1 MAMHH
6 GGDAGWRSK
15 VKPES
20 PSLTILSGG
29 PEFDSE
35 KVKSRILRCFIGN
48 KHLPHPSSLLHT
60 LTLKPHLS
68 LKRAGLTGYT
78 NTRVNPRIRII
89 GDFHR
94 LLYI

>member
-15 VKPES
+15 VEPES
-20 PSLTILSGG
+20 PSLTILSEG

-68 LKRAGLTGYT
+68 LKRPCLTRYMS
-78 NTRVNPRIRII
+78 TRVNPSTHVI

-94 LLYI
+94 LVYI

>member
-1 MAMHH
+1 MHH

-68 LKRAGLTGYT
+68 LKRAVSDTLGTY
-78 NTRVNPRIRII
+78 
-89 GDFHR
+89 
-94 LLYI
+94 